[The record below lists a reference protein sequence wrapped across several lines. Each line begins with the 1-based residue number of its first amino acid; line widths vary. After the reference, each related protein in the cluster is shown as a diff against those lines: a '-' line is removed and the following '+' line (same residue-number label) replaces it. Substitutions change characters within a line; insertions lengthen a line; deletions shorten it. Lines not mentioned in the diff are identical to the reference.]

1 MFLGYA
7 SEKRKDALITDLYG
21 ITAESWSRGRTNPET
36 VAVMLR
42 GGIKIIQYREKEK
55 SMLEKYR
62 ECTVLRKLTTDAGAL
77 YVWH

>member
-1 MFLGYA
+1 
-7 SEKRKDALITDLYG
+7 
-21 ITAESWSRGRTNPET
+21 
-36 VAVMLR
+36 MLR